1 MRASRRA
8 ALRAI
13 ATTAAG
19 TLTTPIWAESLAAL
33 GRQQAHAHETQAVL
47 AAEAWT
53 PRILT
58 AAQNEAVIVLS
69 ELIIPETDTPGARG
83 ARVDRFIDTVLAGA
97 TARERTQFVQGLAWM
112 DRRTRALFRTPLGK
126 AAQEQLT
133 ALLTRLSAE
142 GNPDREDARGR
153 EFFQALK
160 SLTIE
165 GYYTTE
171 IGMRQELGD
180 SGQLFLPAFPGC
192 DHPEH
197 QP

>member
-1 MRASRRA
+1 MRTTRRT

-33 GRQQAHAHETQAVL
+33 GRQQAHAHETQAAL
-47 AAEAWT
+47 AAADWAPRVLT
-53 PRILT
+53 PQ
-58 AAQNEAVIVLS
+58 QNEAVITLT
-69 ELIIPETDTPGARG
+69 ELIIPETDTPGARA
-83 ARVDRFIDTVLAGA
+83 ARVNRFVDSVLAGA
-97 TARERTQFVQGLAWM
+97 APRDRERFVQGLAWM
-112 DRRTRALFRTPLGK
+112 DRRTRALFGTPLAQ
-126 AAQEQLT
+126 AAPGDLT
-133 ALLTRLSAE
+133 VLLTRLSAE

-160 SLTIE
+160 SLTID

-197 QP
+197 QS